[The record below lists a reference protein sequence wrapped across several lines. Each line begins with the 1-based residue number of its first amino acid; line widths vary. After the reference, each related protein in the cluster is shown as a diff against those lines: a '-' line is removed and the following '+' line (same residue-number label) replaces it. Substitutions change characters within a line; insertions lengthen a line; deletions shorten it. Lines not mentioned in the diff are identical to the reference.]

1 MSRNC
6 FYWAEL
12 TCATQFEGGAAIAV
26 LAVKAKPPSAV
37 ASPRRMQEHS
47 PGSANLDGSAR
58 RWPLAYMSL
67 WWSER
72 PMAASV
78 TKETCR
84 QYAAPLSRSHAE
96 GAGAKRRSR
105 VAT

>member
-37 ASPRRMQEHS
+37 ASQGLREP
-47 PGSANLDGSAR
+47 
-58 RWPLAYMSL
+58 
-67 WWSER
+67 
-72 PMAASV
+72 
-78 TKETCR
+78 
-84 QYAAPLSRSHAE
+84 
-96 GAGAKRRSR
+96 
-105 VAT
+105 